1 MKLFIAELGSDKML
15 HFYEN
20 EDDRNKIVSALAPV
34 EARSAIYRFRR
45 RRLLSPKQMSS
56 AIERLVAEMGHIVQQ
71 PIDLIVLEVSGL
83 LIDRHQ
89 LRSLDAIQ
97 LAGAIIARDKLV
109 ARDMRFIASDKEL
122 LNVARAEGFDIWDPA
137 A

>member
-1 MKLFIAELGSDKML
+1 
-15 HFYEN
+15 
-20 EDDRNKIVSALAPV
+20 
-34 EARSAIYRFRR
+34 
-45 RRLLSPKQMSS
+45 
-56 AIERLVAEMGHIVQQ
+56 MGHIVQQ

-97 LAGAIIARDKLV
+97 LAGAIIARD
-109 ARDMRFIASDKEL
+109 MRFIASDKEL
-122 LNVARAEGFDIWDPA
+122 LNAARAEGFDIWDPA